1 LRELKQTLRARIAP
15 ELLDRMRGEVS
26 FPFEPVEHQ
35 RIAVKVNNFRGN
47 EVVRV
52 VPWS

>member
-1 LRELKQTLRARIAP
+1 MLERDSSRKAQIAP

-26 FPFEPVEHQ
+26 FPFEPGEHQ
-35 RIAVKVNNFRGN
+35 RIAVEVINFWGD

-52 VPWS
+52 VPCS